1 MRFTRVN
8 VTTKNDAT
16 VLIVLTN
23 PIFPEYEIVN
33 KSRDDVEIAQMQE
46 TSVLNGIATLK
57 KALRADDMII
67 GKF

>member
-33 KSRDDVEIAQMQE
+33 KSRDDVEIA
-46 TSVLNGIATLK
+46 
-57 KALRADDMII
+57 
-67 GKF
+67 